1 MRSRCRCSMCPAIH
15 ITSRSWLRSSSTREP
30 SDPPLRVVRV
40 CEQNDGSPTLH
51 ALSVN
56 RPYKVKRQKTAR
68 RGDGREAARSSNRR
82 RRSARRQSD
91 RSSPRPGRSNETRPT
106 DRNGTGTPTRHNRVS
121 VRRTRRRTRLARLRS
136 QIGNDRNGAHTQS
149 DCSPRPSDARA
160 GGNPR
165 SIADRDRL
173 FGPTATARCPCTCV
187 VRLRTVDCASETDDV
202 DKLGNDPSAGSPTE
216 TLLRLLLPLDD
227 QV

>member
-56 RPYKVKRQKTAR
+56 RPYKVVKRQNST
-68 RGDGREAARSSNRR
+68 
-82 RRSARRQSD
+82 
-91 RSSPRPGRSNETRPT
+91 PGRRARGSPFFKPSQAVGTKAVRPQLTPSRSVQRETDRPKRDRYPDAPQPCKKTEDSASNETRVCGRKWAT
-106 DRNGTGTPTRHNRVS
+106 TATR
-121 VRRTRRRTRLARLRS
+121 TLR
-136 QIGNDRNGAHTQS
+136 ATT
-149 DCSPRPSDARA
+149 PRPSDARA

-165 SIADRDRL
+165 SIANRDRL

>member
-56 RPYKVKRQKTAR
+56 RPYKVVKRQNST
-68 RGDGREAARSSNRR
+68 
-82 RRSARRQSD
+82 
-91 RSSPRPGRSNETRPT
+91 PGRRARGSPFFKPSQAVGTKAVRPQLTPSRSVQRETDRPKRDRYPNAPQPCKKTEDSASNETR
-106 DRNGTGTPTRHNRVS
+106 
-121 VRRTRRRTRLARLRS
+121 ARS
-136 QIGNDRNGAHTQS
+136 QIGNDRNAHTQS
-149 DCSPRPSDARA
+149 DSKTVRCA
-160 GGNPR
+160 GKRQPA
-165 SIADRDRL
+165 IDRNRL
-173 FGPTATARCPCTCV
+173 FGPTTTARCPCTC

-202 DKLGNDPSAGSPTE
+202 DKLGNLS
-216 TLLRLLLPLDD
+216 LIHI
-227 QV
+227 